1 MPTYTITASFHVD
14 VENDPELSEEEN
26 LESMISFFDSS
37 VDGHGVYLIKILD
50 VEEDQKIKTAC

>member
-50 VEEDQKIKTAC
+50 VEED

>member
-14 VENDPELSEEEN
+14 VDFDSQLSEEEN

-37 VDGHGVYLIKILD
+37 C
-50 VEEDQKIKTAC
+50 T